1 MSLLN
6 LDLFSTRINNRSL
19 SAEPE
24 VSGLTP
30 GEASLRPCAALSEPL
45 FTPSW
50 FQVTAV
56 GPIPLGSGFAQPNH
70 LVSA

>member
-1 MSLLN
+1 MSLLI

-19 SAEPE
+19 SAEPD
-24 VSGLTP
+24 VSGLKP
-30 GEASLRPCAALSEPL
+30 GEASLHPCAALSELL
-45 FTPSW
+45 FNTSW

-56 GPIPLGSGFAQPNH
+56 GPMPLGLVFAQPNH

>member
-1 MSLLN
+1 M

-30 GEASLRPCAALSEPL
+30 GEASLRP
-45 FTPSW
+45 SW
-50 FQVTAV
+50 F
-56 GPIPLGSGFAQPNH
+56 
-70 LVSA
+70 